1 MAKKE
6 DKGQIQKVPWYRSLT
21 TKILVTLLVVTTLI
35 LGGFAVYNLAQ
46 ARERLEAELER
57 LAETTVQRLSQ
68 HLIGPLWS
76 LNEEQLAESIEAAML
91 EPRVYSIIVRQEDRE
106 SIRIG
111 RRRAEGNWSKL
122 VPANATPEGDY
133 ILSKTTLLHDNEEM
147 IGVLEVYVSR
157 RSLNEQFNEIVKT
170 EIGRAAVIDAALIIV
185 TLLLMRALLVRPI
198 RQLTDASERIAGGQL
213 STSIEVSSRDEIGM
227 LAGAINKLQTS
238 LRIAMERM
246 KKGGGG
252 G

>member
-1 MAKKE
+1 MAKNDE
-6 DKGQIQKVPWYRSLT
+6 KGQIQKVPWYRSLT

-46 ARERLEAELER
+46 ARDRLETELER

-68 HLIGPLWS
+68 HIIGPLWA

-91 EPRVYSIIVRQEDRE
+91 ERRVYAIIIRKENRQD
-106 SIRIG
+106 IRIG
-111 RRRAEGNWSKL
+111 RRRADGDWSQV
-122 VPANATPEGDY
+122 VPAKSTPQGDY

-147 IGVLEVYVSR
+147 IGVLEVYVTR
-157 RSLNEQFNEIVKT
+157 RFLNEQFNEIIDT
-170 EIGRAAVIDAALIIV
+170 EIGRAAVIDVALIIV
-185 TLLLMRALLVRPI
+185 TLLLMRVLLVRPI

-213 STSIEVSSRDEIGM
+213 STKIEVNSRDEIGM

-252 G
+252 

>member
-1 MAKKE
+1 MAQQ
-6 DKGQIQKVPWYRSLT
+6 KGKQQKVAWYRSLQ

-35 LGGFAVYNLAQ
+35 LGGFAVYNLAE
-46 ARERLEAELER
+46 ARNRLETELQR

-76 LNEEQLAESIEAAML
+76 LNRDQLAESIEASML
-91 EPRVYSIIVRQEDRE
+91 ERRIYAIVIRGEDRQ
-106 SIRIG
+106 SIFMG
-111 RRRAEGNWSKL
+111 RRRDNQWNIVEAQTE
-122 VPANATPEGDY
+122 PQGDFV
-133 ILSKTTLLHDNEEM
+133 LSKTTLLHDNEEM

-157 RSLNEQFNEIVKT
+157 RFLNEQFNSLIGT
-170 EIGRAAVIDAALIIV
+170 EIRRGAVLDLALIVV
-185 TLLLMRALLVRPI
+185 TLLLLRRLLVRPI

-213 STSIEVSSRDEIGM
+213 STRIEVNSRDEIGM

-246 KKGGGG
+246 KQRG
-252 G
+252 

>member
-1 MAKKE
+1 MAKKD
-6 DKGQIQKVPWYRSLT
+6 DKGQQQKVPWYRSIT

-46 ARERLEAELER
+46 ARQRLESDLER

-76 LNEEQLAESIEAAML
+76 LNEQQIAESIEAAML
-91 EPRVYSIIVRQEDRE
+91 ERRVYAIVVRTEDRQT
-106 SIRIG
+106 IRVG
-111 RRRAEGNWSKL
+111 RRRADGNWDRV
-122 VPANATPEGDY
+122 VPIESDPEGDY

-157 RSLNEQFNEIVKT
+157 RFLNEQFNQIMQT
-170 EIGRAAVIDAALIIV
+170 EIRRAAVIDLALIVV
-185 TLLLMRALLVRPI
+185 TLLLLRVLLVKPI
-198 RQLTDASERIAGGQL
+198 RQLTNASERIAGGQL
-213 STSIEVSSRDEIGM
+213 STQIEVSSRDEIGM

-252 G
+252 S